1 MISVKAK
8 LTILGFCVSLLV
20 GAVIW
25 ASIYLFGN
33 KLTTITVGALMGA
46 LFGTLFFYL
55 LAGFLSNAMNSLI
68 DYSDKIVL
76 GDLTRASNTKLIGK
90 FGTLGQNFEK
100 LCSGL
105 GTYFSRSL
113 KHVTTLDL
121 VGGHISAST
130 EQISRG
136 TREQSTQ
143 VQQLLASVEE
153 FAAGAEHSAKEA
165 EEASQVAEN
174 TLSAARLGGEALEK
188 VVEGMNLI
196 NMRMAEL
203 GENSSKVGQ
212 IIGVIDDI
220 AAQTNLLALN
230 AAIES
235 ARAGEQGR
243 GFAVVAEE
251 VRHLAESSGSATKE
265 IIKLIN
271 SIQQSTGEAI
281 DAVKQGV
288 GLIGEANES
297 FRSIRSLITKTL
309 NTIRDLAESA
319 RNQAATSEES
329 VSNAKAIVT
338 ITEKTAAITEETAAV
353 AVNLAEISKRIKKV
367 ISVFKIKAV

>member
-1 MISVKAK
+1 MGEYLPVREQTYYDYGRRTYGSSVRD
-8 LTILGFCVSLLV
+8 TIL
-20 GAVIW
+20 
-25 ASIYLFGN
+25 
-33 KLTTITVGALMGA
+33 
-46 LFGTLFFYL
+46 
-55 LAGFLSNAMNSLI
+55 LS
-68 DYSDKIVL
+68 
-76 GDLTRASNTKLIGK
+76 
-90 FGTLGQNFEK
+90 
-100 LCSGL
+100 
-105 GTYFSRSL
+105 FSR
-113 KHVTTLDL
+113 V
-121 VGGHISAST
+121 
-130 EQISRG
+130 
-136 TREQSTQ
+136 
-143 VQQLLASVEE
+143 
-153 FAAGAEHSAKEA
+153 
-165 EEASQVAEN
+165 

-338 ITEKTAAITEETAAV
+338 ITEKTAAITGETAAV
-353 AVNLAEISKRIKKV
+353 AVSLAELSKRIKKV